1 MHFSCM
7 AKFPERRRPASDHD
21 PGRCHSE
28 KTLPRCLASC
38 GVTGGIARGRGRKP
52 LPPRGG
58 DSPQPWGPM
67 GCVLCYTGQR
77 HEWGW
82 HVSSYLQR
90 GARGPG
96 LVLLGGDAEL

>member
-1 MHFSCM
+1 MTRDAVTARKRFLGAWPRAGSRE
-7 AKFPERRRPASDHD
+7 ASPA
-21 PGRCHSE
+21 
-28 KTLPRCLASC
+28 
-38 GVTGGIARGRGRKP
+38 GVGGSRSRLGVGTP
-52 LPPRGG
+52 
-58 DSPQPWGPM
+58 PQPWGPM
-67 GCVLCYTGQR
+67 GCVLCHAGQR